1 MDIGNRIKTAVERP
15 DRSLVDQFRGIPSS
29 NIGDMMNR
37 LFNMDAGI
45 KAYGRPEMLGTAFTV
60 RCPEGDNVF
69 LHLAI
74 ELAQPGDVI
83 VVNGF
88 GCLSRALMGEMMFT
102 YAKAC
107 GIAGFV
113 LDGAIRDVESLAQLD
128 LPVYAR
134 GVTPQGPLKN
144 GLGEINHPIACGGQV
159 VMPGDIICADADG
172 VLVIPKADA
181 YKVTTL
187 SQEKFAKEQ
196 EKLVHYRKGEINR
209 DAHHKTYLAVTDK
222 IGTLFE

>member
-1 MDIGNRIKTAVERP
+1 MDIGNRIKTAIDRP
-15 DRSLVDQFRGIPSS
+15 DQALVEQFRGIPAS

-37 LFNMDAGI
+37 LFNMDGDM
-45 KAYGRPEMLGTAFTV
+45 KCYGKPELLGPAFTV

-88 GCLSRALMGEMMFT
+88 GCRSRALMGEMMFT
-102 YAKAC
+102 YAKAR

-113 LDGAIRDVESLAQLD
+113 LDGAVRDVESLDHLD
-128 LPVYAR
+128 MPVYAR
-134 GVTPQGPLKN
+134 AVTPQGPLKN
-144 GLGEINHPIACGGQV
+144 GYGEINHPIACGGQV
-159 VMPGDIICADADG
+159 VMPGDIICGDADG
-172 VLVIPKADA
+172 IVVIPQADA
-181 YKVTTL
+181 HKVTQL
-187 SQEKFAKEQ
+187 SRDKFNNEQ
-196 EKLVHYRKGEINR
+196 EKLVLYRKGEINR
-209 DAHHKTYLAVTDK
+209 EAHRKAYQVVADK